1 MNSVV
6 ESVLKSWTLD
16 PALLS
21 LLALTGLVYSR
32 GWLKLRKQIPG
43 RFSPAQPLAFFA
55 GLASIFLAVSSP
67 LDAFANL
74 LLTAHMIQHLLL
86 MMLGPTLILLGD
98 PFLPLLRGLP
108 TSISKHGLGPFL
120 AWKSL
125 ANVGRRLTHPIVCW
139 VAFVTATIAWHLP
152 PMYELALRSQTMHA
166 VEHACFLATGILFWW
181 PVIQPWP
188 SHAQWPRWAMIPYL
202 FLADFQNTAL
212 AAYLTF
218 CDRVVYPTYAAA
230 PRLPGM
236 TALEDQAA
244 AGAIMWVPGS
254 LVFLIAVGVIS
265 AQALSSR
272 RRAVRPSSLQ
282 IALTGLSHS
291 IKPASRQTGPRRTG
305 LDLLSIPFVGAMI
318 RWRYFR
324 RVAQTVMFLLAL
336 IIIADGLFGHQ
347 MSSMNLAGVLPWT
360 HWRGLSVVALF
371 SVGNFFCMACPFT
384 LTRDLGRRF
393 LPARWRWPRRMRSKW
408 LAVGLL
414 AVYLWAYEAFSLWD
428 SPWLTAWIIIGYFVA
443 AFVIDGLFKGAS
455 FCKYVC
461 PIGQFNFIQSLI
473 SPLEVKARNLDV
485 CRTCT
490 THECIRGSSVQRGC
504 ELQLFV
510 PRKSGNMDCT
520 LCLDCIN
527 ACPHKNVGLI
537 SITPASQLIPA
548 SLLIPVRPRSS
559 FGRLAERPDVAALAL
574 LLVFGAFVNAAG
586 MIAPVTNWEQRLQNQ
601 LGFGSPLPVITVLI
615 AIGLLIAPAIM
626 VVSCGAMSKAFGGI
640 QVQRKKIM
648 CSFAMA
654 LVPLGFSMWAS
665 HFVYH
670 LLTGASSIVPV
681 FQRAASDAGISF
693 LGRPDWSS
701 AAAIVP
707 LDWLTSV
714 QVLLL
719 GAGLLL
725 TLYVCWRTAFSFTK
739 QTRSAF
745 GLLMPWAALAM
756 ALYAA
761 GVWIVFQPMQMRG
774 MMHSM
779 M

>member
-1 MNSVV
+1 MNSVA
-6 ESVLKSWTLD
+6 EAVLKSWTLD
-16 PALLS
+16 PALVF
-21 LLALTGLVYSR
+21 LLALTGLIYGR
-32 GWLKLRKQIPG
+32 GWLKLRGQMPG
-43 RFSPAQPLAFFA
+43 RYSGAQLLAFFA

-67 LDAFANL
+67 LDTFANL

-86 MMLGPTLILLGD
+86 MMAAPPLLLLSN
-98 PFLPLLRGLP
+98 PLLPLLRGLP
-108 TSISKHGLGPFL
+108 TSVSKHGLGPFL

-125 ANVGRRLTHPIVCW
+125 ASFGRRLTHPIVCW
-139 VAFVTATIAWHLP
+139 VAFVSATIAWHLP
-152 PMYELALRSQTMHA
+152 PMYELALRSQALHE
-166 VEHACFLATGILFWW
+166 VEHLCFLATGLLFWW

-188 SHAQWPRWAMIPYL
+188 SRAQWPRWAMIPYL

-212 AAYLTF
+212 SAYLIF

-236 TALEDQAA
+236 SALEDQAA

-254 LVFLIAVGVIS
+254 LVFLIAVGLIS
-265 AQALSSR
+265 IKAMSSR

-282 IALTGLSHS
+282 IALPILNHS
-291 IKPASRQTGPRRTG
+291 IKQASRPTGPRRTAF
-305 LDLLSIPFVGAMI
+305 DLLSVPYVGAMI

-324 RVAQTVMFLLAL
+324 RLAQTVMFLLAL
-336 IIIADGLFGHQ
+336 ITIADGLFGHQ

-360 HWRGLSVVALF
+360 HWRGLSVVALLF
-371 SVGNFFCMACPFT
+371 VGNLFCMACPFT
-384 LTRDLGRRF
+384 LTRDLGRRL

-414 AVYLWAYEAFSLWD
+414 AVYLWAYESFSLWD
-428 SPWLTAWIIIGYFVA
+428 SPWLTAWIVIGYFTA
-443 AFVIDGLFKGAS
+443 SFVVDGMFKGAS

-461 PIGQFNFIQSLI
+461 PIGQFNFIQSLV
-473 SPLEVKARNLDV
+473 SPMEVKARNLDV

-520 LCLDCIN
+520 LCLDCIH
-527 ACPHKNVGLI
+527 ACPHQNVGLI
-537 SITPASQLIPA
+537 SISPASQLIP
-548 SLLIPVRPRSS
+548 VRPGSS

-586 MIAPVTNWEQRLQNQ
+586 MIAPVTEGEQRLQNL
-601 LGFGSPLPVITVLI
+601 LGISSPLPVITVLF
-615 AIGLLIAPAIM
+615 AFGLLIAPAIM
-626 VVSCGAMSKAFGGI
+626 AVSCGTLSKALSGI
-640 QVQRKKIM
+640 QVQWKKLT
-648 CSFAMA
+648 CSFVMA

-670 LLTGASSIVPV
+670 LLTGANAIIPV
-681 FQRAASDAGISF
+681 FKRAANDAGINL

-701 AAAIVP
+701 ASAMVP
-707 LDWLTSV
+707 VGWLTSI
-714 QVLLL
+714 QILLL

-745 GLLMPWAALAM
+745 GLLTPWASLAV
-756 ALYAA
+756 ALYGA
-761 GVWIVFQPMQMRG
+761 GVWVLFQPMQMRG